1 MRQQILRG
9 MSFVAMAVLLGVCL
23 AQAQNQGGVQ
33 ADFSPLIIPPKLPQ
47 KLDARSAPAKVT
59 SEEDYAL
66 TSKGYVLIGWV
77 SASQPGKKT
86 DAAVTKQLESAILQ
100 KAAEAGGDVVRFLRE
115 SALGTIS
122 VPTGKTKTER
132 TCEQSQTVTV
142 SAGQDC
148 IQSCF
153 TDSAGNRRC
162 FNSSCSPKTNTVE
175 RCVKWGEPKI
185 VPITRKE
192 EGLSSFGAVWRYD
205 LEQAS
210 VVMRARGNINNAA
223 GAGDLNRVQA
233 MLKDHPDLISSKDA
247 SGETPLHAA

>member
-115 SALGTIS
+115 YTLGLKERKTFCKFKPSSSARS
-122 VPTGKTKTER
+122 R
-132 TCEQSQTVTV
+132 
-142 SAGQDC
+142 
-148 IQSCF
+148 
-153 TDSAGNRRC
+153 
-162 FNSSCSPKTNTVE
+162 NST
-175 RCVKWGEPKI
+175 
-185 VPITRKE
+185 
-192 EGLSSFGAVWRYD
+192 
-205 LEQAS
+205 
-210 VVMRARGNINNAA
+210 
-223 GAGDLNRVQA
+223 
-233 MLKDHPDLISSKDA
+233 
-247 SGETPLHAA
+247 